1 MSIQKMCFQKNL
13 NSTKKLYF
21 LKTFSV
27 SLGIYIHRKKILLQD
42 KKACLNYLYI
52 FFYRVYK
59 VFYFSNVHMFIN
71 KKKIGNQQ
79 N

>member
-52 FFYRVYK
+52 
-59 VFYFSNVHMFIN
+59 YFLPCI
-71 KKKIGNQQ
+71 
-79 N
+79 